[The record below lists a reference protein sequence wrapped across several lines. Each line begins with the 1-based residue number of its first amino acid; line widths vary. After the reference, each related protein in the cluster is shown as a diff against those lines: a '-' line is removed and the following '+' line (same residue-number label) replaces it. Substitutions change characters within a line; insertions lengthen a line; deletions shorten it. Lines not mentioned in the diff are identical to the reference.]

1 MAREWI
7 SRRLYLFAQSARAM
21 HQCPSNKFRTFGLS
35 ACALDT
41 RTMPVGSEARITFS
55 VYDSSVP
62 PKSAHETR
70 ILRIIS
76 PCPPDSG
83 AIHCPN
89 LAQPCGTSPC
99 SVRSAILGRGQA
111 DEAKSKFNLH
121 LHSSVTLPV
130 ISSPGSVPSLKLS
143 WPCSARPPLELAI
156 CGNDTLSCFV
166 HAQTNTLDGLTL
178 RVWAPSS
185 PSIDIKQVCSFSA
198 LSLGTCP
205 NGDHTVHF
213 QMFSRDT
220 EVSDLATLNV
230 SLSTPTVSFAVKA
243 SVQLGVADAGASSIK
258 TSLQQE
264 LRGSSALTNRLLLDA
279 SIAIKAML
287 YSSFCKHAAKS
298 IDVDMRITDKA
309 LVTQPSGGIVQ
320 VNIAAP

>member
-1 MAREWI
+1 
-7 SRRLYLFAQSARAM
+7 
-21 HQCPSNKFRTFGLS
+21 
-35 ACALDT
+35 
-41 RTMPVGSEARITFS
+41 MPVGSEARITFS

-70 ILRIIS
+70 ILRIVS

-99 SVRSAILGRGQA
+99 SVRSAILGSGQA
-111 DEAKSKFNLH
+111 DEAESNFNLH
-121 LHSSVTLPV
+121 FHSSITLPV
-130 ISSPGSVPSLKLS
+130 VSLPRLGPNLKAS
-143 WPCSARPPLELAI
+143 WPCSARPPLDLAI

-185 PSIDIKQVCSFSA
+185 PSIDIKQVCSVSA

-205 NGDHTVHF
+205 KGYHTVRF

-220 EVSDLATLNV
+220 EASDIATLNV
-230 SLSTPTVSFAVKA
+230 SLSAPSVSFAIKVSA
-243 SVQLGVADAGASSIK
+243 QLGVPDAGASSIQ

-264 LRGSSALTNRLLLDA
+264 LRGSSALTNWLLLDA
-279 SIAIKAML
+279 SIAVKAML
-287 YSSFCKHAAKS
+287 YSSFCQHAAQS
-298 IDVDMRITDKA
+298 VDVDVRMVDKA

-320 VNIAAP
+320 VCIAAA

>member
-1 MAREWI
+1 MVALQVQEQQMAREWI

-121 LHSSVTLPV
+121 FEVEFHSSITLPV
-130 ISSPGSVPSLKLS
+130 ISLPGLGPSLKAS
-143 WPCSARPPLELAI
+143 WPCSARPPLDFAI
-156 CGNDTLSCFV
+156 CWNNTSSCFV

-178 RVWAPSS
+178 RVWAPNSL
-185 PSIDIKQVCSFSA
+185 SIDIKQVCSVSA

-205 NGDHTVHF
+205 KGDHTVRF

-220 EVSDLATLNV
+220 EVSDIATLNV
-230 SLSTPTVSFAVKA
+230 SLSTPTVLFAMKV
-243 SVQLGVADAGASSIK
+243 SVQLGVPDAGASSIK

-279 SIAIKAML
+279 RKTSMRKPWYSKAMRPL
-287 YSSFCKHAAKS
+287 PHA
-298 IDVDMRITDKA
+298 RH
-309 LVTQPSGGIVQ
+309 LL
-320 VNIAAP
+320 